1 MTPGGHGVG
10 PWLGTER
17 SRLTRMRILYVA
29 SKFDYGRPERG
40 LSFEHYNFFDTLQH
54 MGHDLVYF
62 DFMSIE
68 RGRGRAGMNRRLLD
82 VARKEHPDLMF
93 TVLYKDQL
101 DPAVIRDISNSSG
114 TVTLNWFCD
123 DDWRFETFS
132 RYWAPC
138 FNWVVTTSA
147 GALPKYA
154 AMGYGNVIKSQWAC
168 NHNLYRRIDG
178 PLRFNVTFVGQ
189 SHGPRRAAIEALRR
203 RGLDI
208 KAWGTGWP
216 SLRLEQ
222 GEMIKVFCSSK
233 INLNFSNVPD
243 GRAGAI
249 VSSLEAVW
257 SRFQPRGTVGRG
269 AADAVRWTVRNLR
282 RLRGAGVRHSAPDA
296 GWSDGQIK
304 GRNFEVPGCGGFLLT
319 SRAAGLEQYYELGRE
334 VACFESVPD
343 LLEKA
348 QYYLA
353 HEKERAAI
361 AEAGYRRTYR
371 EHTYE
376 QRLNAIFQ
384 RIGLGAAP
392 RVALE
397 SRPPTAGGFV
407 EVH

>member
-1 MTPGGHGVG
+1 MTPGGRGGG

-17 SRLTRMRILYVA
+17 SRLAKMRILYVA

-68 RGRGRAGMNRRLLD
+68 RERGRAGMNRRLLD

-101 DPAVIRDISNSSG
+101 DRAIIREISDSSG
-114 TVTLNWFCD
+114 AVTLNWFCD

-132 RYWAPC
+132 RHWAPC
-138 FNWVVTTSA
+138 FNWIVTTAAS
-147 GALPKYA
+147 ALPKYA
-154 AMGYGNVIKSQWAC
+154 AIGYENVIKSQWAC
-168 NHNLYRRIDG
+168 NHNLYRRIEG

-189 SHGPRRAAIEALRR
+189 SHYPRRAAIDALRLG
-203 RGLDI
+203 GLDI
-208 KAWGTGWP
+208 EVWGTGWP
-216 SLRLEQ
+216 SSRLEQ
-222 GEMIKVFCSSK
+222 EEMIRVFCSSK

-243 GRAGAI
+243 GRSGPI
-249 VSSLEAVW
+249 VSSLEAAW
-257 SRFQPRGTVGRG
+257 SRFQPRGTMGRA
-269 AADAVRWTVRNLR
+269 AADAARGTVRYLR
-282 RLRGAGVRHSAPDA
+282 RLRRSGVRRSVPDA
-296 GWSDGQIK
+296 GWSDGQVK

-319 SRAAGLEQYYELGRE
+319 SHAAGLEQYYELGRE

-353 HEKERAAI
+353 HEQERAAI
-361 AEAGYRRTYR
+361 AEAGYRRTR
-371 EHTYE
+371 EDHTYE
-376 QRLNAIFQ
+376 RRLNEIFQ
-384 RIGLGAAP
+384 RIGLGTAP

-397 SRPPTAGGFV
+397 SRTPAAGGLV
-407 EVH
+407 EVQ